1 LKLKDQLLQDIKTAM
16 KAKDSLSLSSLRFL
30 NAQIKN
36 KEIESRPNELKEEEV
51 LSVVKKAV
59 KQRKESIAQYQQ
71 AGREDLVKQEQS
83 ELDII
88 EKYLPEMMPEA
99 QVLSLVNKAV
109 EELQAQSMK
118 DMGKVMKAV
127 LDQAKGMADSS
138 LVSKLVKDKLS

>member
-1 LKLKDQLLQDIKTAM
+1 MKLKDQLLQDIKTAM